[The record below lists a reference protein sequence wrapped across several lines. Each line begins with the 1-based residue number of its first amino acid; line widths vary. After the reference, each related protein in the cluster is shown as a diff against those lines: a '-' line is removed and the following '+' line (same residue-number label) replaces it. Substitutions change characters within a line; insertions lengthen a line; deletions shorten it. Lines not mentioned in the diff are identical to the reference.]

1 MADLGLTAVG
11 PGLAAVLKAV
21 SGLLVAGL
29 AAAFGFGLVTAAIAF
44 AAGVD
49 LSKLLLAA
57 VTLTTADRPAAA
69 VAVSSE
75 VEVADSLSGNKTG
88 GGDET
93 CSDWRAATAPVTS
106 TVLSGSGSGC
116 LPLLVLSNVVGKAR

>member
-1 MADLGLTAVG
+1 MV
-11 PGLAAVLKAV
+11 P
-21 SGLLVAGL
+21 
-29 AAAFGFGLVTAAIAF
+29 AIAF

-49 LSKLLLAA
+49 LVIFFPVSL
-57 VTLTTADRPAAA
+57 TLTTADAPAAA

-88 GGDET
+88 SGDET
-93 CSDWRAATAPVTS
+93 WSDWRAATAPVTS

-116 LPLLVLSNVVGKAR
+116 LPLLVLSNVVGKAW